1 MATHDYVI
9 DNGTGSAVRAD
20 LNLLF
25 KAILTNNSGTTDPST
40 VISSDA
46 GSKAFSFW
54 ADTNSSPAVLKIRNA
69 ADDGWIELFQLDGTL
84 TLEDGSASTPAL
96 AFRDDLNTGIF
107 SSAADTFN
115 VATGGV
121 ERMELGTTT
130 VFNEDGAD
138 VDFRIEGD
146 TEANLFFVDA
156 GNERIG
162 IHTGTPSDL
171 VHILDNG
178 ADATIRLESTNSGGD
193 SRIKM
198 IANSS
203 GKSEI
208 MLGDNDD
215 SDVGLILYNHGNN
228 NLSFNTGASERF
240 RIDDVGRFLI
250 GFTSARNNF
259 FSVASTEHE
268 PILQLEG
275 SNQNRLLSITSSG
288 NVDGGIL
295 ILARQNG
302 STGANTVVSSG
313 NVLGRIDYQ
322 GSGGTN
328 MESAAQISCEVD
340 GTPGDND
347 MPARLLFKTTADGST
362 SPTERMR
369 IDSSGNVGIGM
380 TPSGMRLDVQSGAND
395 IARFGG
401 INSANLTVRND
412 TSNEIQLH
420 TSSSDALI
428 FGTNNENERM
438 RITSSGQVL
447 VNTSSVHP
455 VAGGNNPQFQVSG
468 TNFATSLITQ
478 LRFANDSAGATLI
491 LAHSRNATQNSHTI
505 LQNGDEYGKIRF
517 YGSDG
522 VDFNNYGA
530 EISAVVDGSPGADDM
545 PGRLVFKTTS
555 DNNATASER
564 MRLDSNGR
572 LLIQETTT
580 ADVNAN
586 LTVAVGG
593 ASLAGIVTHSGTT
606 ANRHALACCNDNG
619 HIGGITTSGSAT
631 SFNQSSDYR
640 LKENATAISDGITR
654 LKTLKPYRFNW
665 KVDSSTTV
673 DGFFAHEVTA
683 VPEAITGTKDEVVT
697 QAMIDSGDYE
707 EGTLN
712 NPIYQQ
718 IDQSKLVPLLVAAVK
733 ELIGKVEA
741 LEAA

>member
-1 MATHDYVI
+1 
-9 DNGTGSAVRAD
+9 
-20 LNLLF
+20 
-25 KAILTNNSGTTDPST
+25 
-40 VISSDA
+40 
-46 GSKAFSFW
+46 
-54 ADTNSSPAVLKIRNA
+54 
-69 ADDGWIELFQLDGTL
+69 
-84 TLEDGSASTPAL
+84 
-96 AFRDDLNTGIF
+96 
-107 SSAADTFN
+107 
-115 VATGGV
+115 
-121 ERMELGTTT
+121 
-130 VFNEDGAD
+130 
-138 VDFRIEGD
+138 
-146 TEANLFFVDA
+146 
-156 GNERIG
+156 
-162 IHTGTPSDL
+162 
-171 VHILDNG
+171 
-178 ADATIRLESTNSGGD
+178 
-193 SRIKM
+193 

-420 TSSSDALI
+420 TSSSDA
-428 FGTNNENERM
+428 
-438 RITSSGQVL
+438 
-447 VNTSSVHP
+447 
-455 VAGGNNPQFQVSG
+455 
-468 TNFATSLITQ
+468 
-478 LRFANDSAGATLI
+478 
-491 LAHSRNATQNSHTI
+491 
-505 LQNGDEYGKIRF
+505 
-517 YGSDG
+517 
-522 VDFNNYGA
+522 
-530 EISAVVDGSPGADDM
+530 
-545 PGRLVFKTTS
+545 
-555 DNNATASER
+555 
-564 MRLDSNGR
+564 
-572 LLIQETTT
+572 
-580 ADVNAN
+580 
-586 LTVAVGG
+586 
-593 ASLAGIVTHSGTT
+593 
-606 ANRHALACCNDNG
+606 
-619 HIGGITTSGSAT
+619 
-631 SFNQSSDYR
+631 
-640 LKENATAISDGITR
+640 
-654 LKTLKPYRFNW
+654 
-665 KVDSSTTV
+665 
-673 DGFFAHEVTA
+673 
-683 VPEAITGTKDEVVT
+683 
-697 QAMIDSGDYE
+697 
-707 EGTLN
+707 
-712 NPIYQQ
+712 
-718 IDQSKLVPLLVAAVK
+718 
-733 ELIGKVEA
+733 
-741 LEAA
+741 